1 MNSLWWIDTKNMI
14 NKQLVYQNKTVD
26 IMCIDIFSDM
36 ESDSRKPNLLVLVS
50 KILGTALS
58 NDFVERLQLEIFTLN
73 WHQKSVYCEVDK
85 SWVINQ
91 NFMFDWIQVYHYIR
105 E

>member
-1 MNSLWWIDTKNMI
+1 MI

-50 KILGTALS
+50 KILRTVLS
-58 NDFVERLQLEIFTLN
+58 NDFVETTTGNLYTELTSEI
-73 WHQKSVYCEVDK
+73 SVL
-85 SWVINQ
+85 
-91 NFMFDWIQVYHYIR
+91 
-105 E
+105 

>member
-36 ESDSRKPNLLVLVS
+36 ENDSRKPNLLVLVS
-50 KILGTALS
+50 KILRTALS

-85 SWVINQ
+85 SWAINQ